1 MEQLQNRLQN
11 SRYRQWLVP
20 TLLILLL
27 ISFSLHLWTLTT
39 LSSLRTLA
47 RTQMFDLSQEIEQ
60 IEEDVIE
67 VNVNIDQ
74 EVPIRA
80 DIPVQ
85 QQVTVPINTSVAL
98 NEEVELNLDNFV
110 FDVPLDIDVPIST
123 TVPITIDETVT
134 VSTTVDLELTAP
146 LSVAIRDTSLAAY
159 LADLRQTL
167 IDLGER
173 L

>member
-1 MEQLQNRLQN
+1 MERLQN
-11 SRYRQWLVP
+11 SRYRQWFVP
-20 TLLILLL
+20 ILLSLLL
-27 ISFSLHLWTLTT
+27 ISFILHLWTLTT
-39 LSSLRTLA
+39 LSGLRLLA
-47 RTQMFDLSQEIEQ
+47 RDQMFELSREIEQ
-60 IEEDVIE
+60 IEDDVIE

-80 DIPVQ
+80 QIPVQ

-110 FDVPLDIDVPIST
+110 FDVPLNLDVPIST
-123 TVPITIDETVT
+123 TVPITIDETVA

-146 LSVAIRDTSLAAY
+146 LSIAIRDTSLAAY

-167 IDLGER
+167 IELGEQ